1 MSAQPAAQHIRL
13 VREAVCSKCNTKNSS
28 NNHFCR
34 VCGREINTAA
44 DELPPEKCLHKSVR
58 QSNLHRYNYCPTC
71 CEKIT
76 SISTDEEGI
85 MI

>member
-1 MSAQPAAQHIRL
+1 MSAQPAAKHIPL
-13 VREAVCSKCNTKNSS
+13 IKEDICSQCNTENSP

-44 DELPPEKCLHKSVR
+44 DELPPEKCLHKSIR
-58 QSNLHRYNYCPTC
+58 QKNLYRYNYCPTC
-71 CEKIT
+71 CEKIIP
-76 SISTDEEGI
+76 ISEDECGI